1 MLLISEYCVL
11 MEIPAYRRTRLC
23 VLCVVTVH
31 SALPDPARLG
41 RKGAC
46 QSGLCARVGGGQ
58 HQLQQGSTAHQ
69 ARGPLSVMSLAS
81 LAPGWPKRVSFP
93 DEGGP

>member
-1 MLLISEYCVL
+1 
-11 MEIPAYRRTRLC
+11 MEIPAYRCTRLC

-41 RKGAC
+41 RKGAG
-46 QSGLCARVGGGQ
+46 QSGLCARIRGGQ
-58 HQLQQGSTAHQ
+58 QQLQRGSTAHQ
-69 ARGPLSVMSLAS
+69 AHSPLSVMPLAS
-81 LAPGWPKRVSFP
+81 LAPDWPKRVSFP